1 MKAQQR
7 TETDSLVPQRTS
19 RRAILGLALGGLAL
33 LAGLEVT
40 AAKPKR
46 RLKNKAKQGGK
57 AKSNAKL
64 SASAKRRQP
73 RKPKFKTVTRVFT
86 NASPISI
93 SATREAANPFPSKL
107 NVAGFKQGKLLDL
120 NVTLS
125 GFSHTY
131 PGDVDVLLVAPNGS
145 SAVIFS
151 DLGGSTDVSNLTFVL
166 DDQTGAI
173 LPPLGQQLGS
183 GTFKPT
189 NEDLADTFPSPAPY
203 STSNTALATF
213 NGINPNGSWRLFVA
227 DDFST
232 ADGGSLDGGSFAG
245 WSLTIKAR
253 VRV

>member
-46 RLKNKAKQGGK
+46 RVKSKAKPKGK
-57 AKSNAKL
+57 L
-64 SASAKRRQP
+64 EASRR
-73 RKPKFKTVTRVFT
+73 RKPKPKRRPKFRVITRTFS
-86 NASPISI
+86 NASPITI
-93 SATREAANPFPSKL
+93 SATTGAASQYPSEL

-125 GFSHTY
+125 GFSHTF
-131 PGDVDVLLVAPNGS
+131 PDDVDVLLVAPNGA

-151 DLGGSTDVSNLTFVL
+151 DLGGGTDVSNLTFVL
-166 DDQTGAI
+166 DDQAGAI
-173 LPPLGQQLGS
+173 LPPESLLGS

-189 NEDLADTFPSPAPY
+189 NDGLADTFPPPAV

-213 NGINPNGSWRLFVA
+213 NGLNPNGSWRLFVA
-227 DDFST
+227 DDFAT
-232 ADGGSLDGGSFAG
+232 ADGGSFAGG